1 MSCFDY
7 NIVKNPEI
15 FEQMRLPAHSD
26 HMFVPAG
33 KDLEAGLSDFRVS
46 LNGIWKFMYASNYE
60 SSVKDFY
67 REDYDCH
74 SWGSIHV
81 PAHIQMEGYDVPAYV
96 NTQYPWE
103 GRDQILPGEVPVRFN
118 PTASYVKYFTIPE
131 SFAGRPLYI
140 TFDGVESGFALWLN
154 GAYIGYSE
162 DSFTPSSF
170 DLTPHVKEGE
180 NKLAVQVFKWTAGS
194 WCESQDFF
202 RFSGIFRDV
211 YLYTVPKVHV
221 WDLKIRTILDERCE
235 DATLSVDLKAT
246 AEGQYELELL
256 DDGEKLLFGKCALK
270 EENHVEL
277 PVKNPEKWSAENP
290 KLYEL
295 KITVYDTDGAPKEV
309 IREHVGFRSFR
320 LINNVMHI
328 NGKRIV
334 FNGVDRHEFCSET
347 GRVLTD
353 ETIEKDLVTMKRN
366 NINAIRTSHYPNRTA
381 FYRLCDRYGFYL
393 IDETNLESHGM
404 WDALLMNQISYDELV
419 PGDRKE
425 WKELVL
431 DRARSMYER
440 DKNHPSILIW
450 SCGNE
455 SYGGDNIL
463 SMANYFRSVD
473 PDRLVHY
480 EGVTH
485 DPFNVVKHYEAT
497 DITSVMYIPVKT
509 VKEYLKTHRDKP
521 FIQCEYAHSMGNS
534 TGALQEYTE
543 LAHEDELYQGGFI
556 WDYIDQS
563 LTLTDRYGN
572 TYEGYGGDFG
582 DRPCDYSFSG
592 NGIAY
597 GGEDRAP
604 SPKMAEVKYCYQ
616 NFMIRAEEDSFT
628 VRNRSLFTDASAYT
642 VVVTLEKEGEVIQKK
657 SMEISLP
664 PLSEGS
670 FAYPFEL
677 PKPVPG
683 EEYVVTVSLV
693 LKADTLWAPAG
704 HEVAYGQGVIGTYS
718 PALPAKKA
726 LKVSKGWHNIGV
738 YSDDFEV
745 LFSRVH
751 GGLASYRYGGEE
763 LLKRMPKPN
772 FWRAMTENDTANLLP
787 FRAGQWKA
795 ASIWPSVKY
804 EHGLKHT
811 DCSLAEHEDHVT
823 VTYTYHL
830 ATVPALSCTLAY
842 DVYGDGSI
850 RTTLTL
856 PPSAKVGELP
866 EISVIFAMDASFD
879 HLKWYG
885 LGPDETYPDRNH
897 SKLGVYKNRVE
908 DNMARYLVPQECG
921 NKEQVRYAE
930 VTNRKGRGLRFAME
944 EPLGFSALPYSPHE
958 LDNATHPTELPNPH
972 FTFIRVGHQMGIG
985 GDDTWGAKTHPEF
998 MLDNRKELTVSFT
1011 FKGM

>member
-256 DDGEKLLFGKCALK
+256 DDGEELLFGKCALK

-295 KITVYDTDGAPKEV
+295 KVTVYDADGNPQEI
-309 IREHVGFRSFR
+309 IREYVGFRSFR

-353 ETIEKDLVTMKRN
+353 ETIEKDLITMKRN

-381 FYRLCDRYGFYL
+381 L
-393 IDETNLESHGM
+393 
-404 WDALLMNQISYDELV
+404 
-419 PGDRKE
+419 DRK
-425 WKELVL
+425 
-431 DRARSMYER
+431 
-440 DKNHPSILIW
+440 
-450 SCGNE
+450 
-455 SYGGDNIL
+455 
-463 SMANYFRSVD
+463 SV
-473 PDRLVHY
+473 V
-480 EGVTH
+480 
-485 DPFNVVKHYEAT
+485 
-497 DITSVMYIPVKT
+497 
-509 VKEYLKTHRDKP
+509 
-521 FIQCEYAHSMGNS
+521 
-534 TGALQEYTE
+534 
-543 LAHEDELYQGGFI
+543 
-556 WDYIDQS
+556 
-563 LTLTDRYGN
+563 
-572 TYEGYGGDFG
+572 
-582 DRPCDYSFSG
+582 
-592 NGIAY
+592 
-597 GGEDRAP
+597 
-604 SPKMAEVKYCYQ
+604 
-616 NFMIRAEEDSFT
+616 
-628 VRNRSLFTDASAYT
+628 
-642 VVVTLEKEGEVIQKK
+642 
-657 SMEISLP
+657 
-664 PLSEGS
+664 
-670 FAYPFEL
+670 
-677 PKPVPG
+677 
-683 EEYVVTVSLV
+683 
-693 LKADTLWAPAG
+693 
-704 HEVAYGQGVIGTYS
+704 
-718 PALPAKKA
+718 
-726 LKVSKGWHNIGV
+726 
-738 YSDDFEV
+738 
-745 LFSRVH
+745 
-751 GGLASYRYGGEE
+751 
-763 LLKRMPKPN
+763 
-772 FWRAMTENDTANLLP
+772 
-787 FRAGQWKA
+787 
-795 ASIWPSVKY
+795 
-804 EHGLKHT
+804 
-811 DCSLAEHEDHVT
+811 
-823 VTYTYHL
+823 
-830 ATVPALSCTLAY
+830 
-842 DVYGDGSI
+842 
-850 RTTLTL
+850 
-856 PPSAKVGELP
+856 
-866 EISVIFAMDASFD
+866 
-879 HLKWYG
+879 
-885 LGPDETYPDRNH
+885 
-897 SKLGVYKNRVE
+897 
-908 DNMARYLVPQECG
+908 
-921 NKEQVRYAE
+921 
-930 VTNRKGRGLRFAME
+930 
-944 EPLGFSALPYSPHE
+944 
-958 LDNATHPTELPNPH
+958 
-972 FTFIRVGHQMGIG
+972 
-985 GDDTWGAKTHPEF
+985 
-998 MLDNRKELTVSFT
+998 
-1011 FKGM
+1011 

>member
-246 AEGQYELELL
+246 AKGQYELELL
-256 DDGEKLLFGKCALK
+256 DDGEKILFGKCALT
-270 EENHVEL
+270 EETHVEL

-295 KITVYDTDGAPKEV
+295 KITVYDADGDPLE
-309 IREHVGFRSFR
+309 IIHENVGFRSFR

-347 GRVLTD
+347 GRVLS
-353 ETIEKDLVTMKRN
+353 EEAIEKDLVTMKRN

-683 EEYVVTVSLV
+683 EEFVVTVSLV
-693 LKADTLWAPAG
+693 LKADTPWAPAG

-787 FRAGQWKA
+787 FRAGAWKA

-811 DCSLAEHEDHVT
+811 DCSLEEHEDHVT

-830 ATVPALSCTLAY
+830 ATVPALPMTST
-842 DVYGDGSI
+842 
-850 RTTLTL
+850 
-856 PPSAKVGELP
+856 
-866 EISVIFAMDASFD
+866 
-879 HLKWYG
+879 
-885 LGPDETYPDRNH
+885 ETDR
-897 SKLGVYKNRVE
+897 S
-908 DNMARYLVPQECG
+908 
-921 NKEQVRYAE
+921 
-930 VTNRKGRGLRFAME
+930 GR
-944 EPLGFSALPYSPHE
+944 P
-958 LDNATHPTELPNPH
+958 
-972 FTFIRVGHQMGIG
+972 
-985 GDDTWGAKTHPEF
+985 
-998 MLDNRKELTVSFT
+998 
-1011 FKGM
+1011 